1 MFLSQIINFKYSKM
15 LNLNKNVFILISLLF
30 FNPLLQ
36 SDEGLN
42 NDLYENVLSEVEE
55 ILEENHFKKN
65 VKIKIKS
72 IQEKYLNSIDSQKMI
87 FLKSDFDKYIGEF
100 IFGNEEQILFAF
112 KTFEFFKQKSSNLL
126 NLQKEV
132 IAAINIESQLDT
144 EGFIFKDRENESR
157 FTNEEALSNYHM
169 NEARSE
175 LISIFLK
182 EKNLEKSKEKLL
194 KRLVNREKSLG
205 RISNDDIF
213 SMYVNS
219 YTGLYDPHTNY
230 MAPKNQEDFEINMYL
245 SLEGIGAIL
254 TIRDGITEIVRLIP
268 GGPAEKSGL
277 INVADKIVGVAPKL
291 TDEIQDV
298 RDWRIDEVVNLIRGP
313 KGTKVKLE
321 VLSSSMDDDDIGR
334 FIEITRDV
342 VKLEDQAAKKKE
354 LEINRSGKLFNI
366 GIIELPTFYMDF
378 EAYKK
383 NRYNYKSSSKDV
395 RTLLRELDKN
405 SSDGI
410 ILDLRG
416 NGGGSL
422 FEAYSL
428 AKLFIGRGNVVQVME
443 SNGSIQPLGHTM
455 GRQNYIGPIAIL
467 VDKLSASASEI
478 LAGVIQDYQRGLVI
492 GSQTFGKGTVQRMEN
507 LSYGQIKF
515 TEQKF
520 YRVSGESTQHK
531 GVIPDIELPFV
542 YSNQEIGEMSYENA
556 LPYND
561 ISPVYYETFDD
572 LSNLDS
578 IKKYSDNRIKDSFM
592 SLYLTETKKLSDLEK
607 NRNLLPVNLTMRKE
621 IRKTSEYK
629 RLLIENKLRKS
640 LGLNPFENYEAFSN
654 SDLDEISDKKDE
666 IILEEA
672 AQILIDQILIK
683 ESSRVSYRR

>member
-1 MFLSQIINFKYSKM
+1 MNFKSK
-15 LNLNKNVFILISLLF
+15 NFILIFFLIFGSALF
-30 FNPLLQ
+30 S
-36 SDEGLN
+36 SDKAN
-42 NDLYENVLSEVEE
+42 NKKYINVLSEVEN

-65 VKIKIKS
+65 VIVSSNQIK
-72 IQEKYLNSIDSQKMI
+72 EKFLNSIDSQKTV
-87 FLKSDFDKYIGEF
+87 FTLSNF
-100 IFGNEEQILFAF
+100 NELSNQRNFNKENQIEFAF
-112 KTFEFFKQKSSNLL
+112 EVFEKFREKSINYFEIQKKEIL
-126 NLQKEV
+126 N
-132 IAAINIESQLDT
+132 ITSESQLET
-144 EGFIFKDRENESR
+144 EHFIFKDREDENR
-157 FTNEEALSNYHM
+157 FDSEDQLVKYQI
-169 NEARSE
+169 NEAKSE
-175 LISIFLK
+175 LISILLK
-182 EKNLEKSKEKLL
+182 ENDLSKSKEKLL
-194 KRLVNREKSLG
+194 KRLTNREKTLN

-219 YTGLYDPHTNY
+219 FTSFYDPHTHY
-230 MAPKNQEDFEINMYL
+230 LTPKSQEDFEINMYL

-254 TIRDGITEIVRLIP
+254 TIEDGITKIVRLIP

-277 INVADKIVGVAPKL
+277 IKVSDKIVGVAPKL
-291 TDEIQDV
+291 TEEIQDV
-298 RDWRIDEVVNLIRGP
+298 RDWRIDEVVDLIRGP
-313 KGTKVKLE
+313 KGTKVRLE
-321 VLSSSMDDDDIGR
+321 VLSSSMEDDEIGKL
-334 FIEITRDV
+334 IEITRDV
-342 VKLEDQAAKKKE
+342 VKLEDQAAKKR
-354 LEINRSGKLFNI
+354 EIEIKRSGKLFNI

-378 EAYKK
+378 DAYKK

-405 SSDGI
+405 NSDGI

-478 LAGVIQDYQRGLVI
+478 LAGAIQDYQRGLVI

-520 YRVSGESTQHK
+520 YRVSGQSTQHK
-531 GVIPDIELPFV
+531 GVVPDIELPYV

-561 ISPVYYETFDD
+561 ISPVYYETFE
-572 LSNLDS
+572 NLFNLES
-578 IKKYSDNRIKDSFM
+578 IKKYSNNRTKNSSMNSYIK
-592 SLYLTETKKLSDLEK
+592 ETNQLIEDENDK
-607 NRNLLPVNLTMRKE
+607 NLLPVNLTFRKE
-621 IRKTSEYK
+621 IKIKNEIK
-629 RLLIENKLRKS
+629 RLAIENELRS
-640 LGLNPFENYEAFSN
+640 SMGLDVFESYEEFSN
-654 SDLDEISDKKDE
+654 SDGVEISDKKDE
-666 IILEEA
+666 IILKEA
-672 AQILIDQILIK
+672 AEILIDQILM
-683 ESSRVSYRR
+683 EQSSRISFRR

>member
-1 MFLSQIINFKYSKM
+1 MQ
-15 LNLNKNVFILISLLF
+15 NLNKKNFILIALLI
-30 FNPLLQ
+30 FNAFLF
-36 SDEGLN
+36 SEEKLN
-42 NDLYENVLSEVEE
+42 IDKYKNVLSEVES

-65 VKIKIKS
+65 VNIDTKAIK
-72 IQEKYLNSIDSQKMI
+72 EKYINSIDSQKMV
-87 FLKSDFDKYIGEF
+87 FDAEDFDNFSKIEDLNKF
-100 IFGNEEQILFAF
+100 SQIKFAF
-112 KTFEFFKQKSSNLL
+112 EVFEVFKEKSIKFLDLQRQSITEINL
-126 NLQKEV
+126 
-132 IAAINIESQLDT
+132 ESQLDT
-144 EGFIFKDRENESR
+144 NDFIFKDREDEKR
-157 FTNEEALSNYHM
+157 FKNLEELSEYHLK
-169 NEARSE
+169 EAKSE
-175 LISIFLK
+175 LISIYLK
-182 EKNLEKSKEKLL
+182 EKDLKKSKEKLL
-194 KRLVNREKSLG
+194 KRFVNREKSLN
-205 RISNDDIF
+205 RISEDDIF

-219 YTGLYDPHTNY
+219 FTSFYDPHTNY
-230 MAPKNQEDFEINMYL
+230 MTPKNQEDFEINMYL

-254 TIRDGITEIVRLIP
+254 TIKDGITEIVRLIP

-277 INVADKIVGVAPKL
+277 IKVSDKIVGVASKVS
-291 TDEIQDV
+291 EEVQDV

-321 VLSSSMDDDDIGR
+321 VLAPSMDDDEIGKL
-334 FIEITRDV
+334 IEITRDV

-354 LEINRSGKLFNI
+354 IEINRSGKLFNI

-378 EAYKK
+378 DAYRK

-395 RTLLRELDKN
+395 RALLRELDN
-405 SSDGI
+405 NNSDGI

-455 GRQNYIGPIAIL
+455 GRQNYVGPVAIL

-478 LAGVIQDYQRGLVI
+478 LAGVIRDYQRGLII
-492 GSQTFGKGTVQRMEN
+492 GAQTLGKGTVQRMEN

-531 GVIPDIELPFV
+531 GVIPDIELPLV

-561 ISPVYYETFDD
+561 ISPVYYETFEE
-572 LSNLDS
+572 LSDLDS
-578 IKKYSDNRIKDSFM
+578 LKRYSDNRIKDSSM
-592 SLYLTETKKLSDLEK
+592 SLYLNETKKLFEK
-607 NRNLLPVNLTMRKE
+607 EKERNLLPVNLTRREKIREDNE
-621 IRKTSEYK
+621 IK
-629 RLLIENKLRKS
+629 RLSIENNLRKS
-640 LGLNPFENYEAFSN
+640 LGLDIFESYEKFTD

-666 IILEEA
+666 IILKEA
-672 AQILIDQILIK
+672 AQILIDQIIYK
-683 ESSRVSYRR
+683 ESSRLSFVN

>member
-1 MFLSQIINFKYSKM
+1 MNFKI
-15 LNLNKNVFILISLLF
+15 KNFILIF
-30 FNPLLQ
+30 FLIFG
-36 SDEGLN
+36 SVVFSTDKAN
-42 NDLYENVLSEVEE
+42 NEKYINVLSEVEN

-65 VKIKIKS
+65 VIISPNQIK
-72 IQEKYLNSIDSQKMI
+72 EKFLNSIDSQKTV
-87 FLKSDFDKYIGEF
+87 FTLSNF
-100 IFGNEEQILFAF
+100 NELSNQRNFNKENQIEFAF
-112 KTFEFFKQKSSNLL
+112 EVFEKFKEKSINYFEIQKKEIL
-126 NLQKEV
+126 N
-132 IAAINIESQLDT
+132 ITSESQLET
-144 EGFIFKDRENESR
+144 EHFIFKDREDENR
-157 FTNEEALSNYHM
+157 FDSEDQLVKYQI
-169 NEARSE
+169 NEAKSE
-175 LISIFLK
+175 LISILLK
-182 EKNLEKSKEKLL
+182 ENDLSKSKEKLL
-194 KRLVNREKSLG
+194 KRLANRKKTLN

-219 YTGLYDPHTNY
+219 FTSFYDPHTNY
-230 MAPKNQEDFEINMYL
+230 LTPKSQEDFEINMYL

-254 TIRDGITEIVRLIP
+254 TIEDGITEIVRLIP

-277 INVADKIVGVAPKL
+277 IKVSDKIVGVAPKL
-291 TDEIQDV
+291 TEEIQDV
-298 RDWRIDEVVNLIRGP
+298 RDWRIDEVVDLIRGP
-313 KGTKVKLE
+313 KGTKVRLE
-321 VLSSSMDDDDIGR
+321 VLSSSMEDDEIGKL
-334 FIEITRDV
+334 IEITRDV

-354 LEINRSGKLFNI
+354 IEIKRSGQLFNI

-378 EAYKK
+378 DAYKK

-405 SSDGI
+405 NSDGI

-478 LAGVIQDYQRGLVI
+478 LAGAIQDYQRGLVI
-492 GSQTFGKGTVQRMEN
+492 GAQTFGKGTVQRMEN

-520 YRVSGESTQHK
+520 YRVSGQSTQHK
-531 GVIPDIELPFV
+531 GVVPDIELPYV

-561 ISPVYYETFDD
+561 ISPVYYETFE
-572 LSNLDS
+572 NLFNLES
-578 IKKYSDNRIKDSFM
+578 IKKYSDNRIKNSSM
-592 SLYLTETKKLSDLEK
+592 NSYIKETNQLIEDENDK
-607 NRNLLPVNLTMRKE
+607 NLLPVNLTFRKE
-621 IRKTSEYK
+621 IKTKNEMK
-629 RLLIENKLRKS
+629 RLSIENELRS
-640 LGLNPFENYEAFSN
+640 SMGLDVFESYEEFSN
-654 SDLDEISDKKDE
+654 SDGMEISDKKDE
-666 IILEEA
+666 IILKEA
-672 AQILIDQILIK
+672 AEILIDQILM
-683 ESSRVSYRR
+683 EQSSRISLRR

>member
-1 MFLSQIINFKYSKM
+1 MQ
-15 LNLNKNVFILISLLF
+15 NLNKKNFILIALLI
-30 FNPLLQ
+30 FNAFLF
-36 SDEGLN
+36 SEEKFNIDK
-42 NDLYENVLSEVEE
+42 YKNVLSEVES

-65 VKIKIKS
+65 VNIDTKAIK
-72 IQEKYLNSIDSQKMI
+72 EKYLNSIDSQKMV
-87 FLKSDFDKYIGEF
+87 FDAEDFDNFSKIEDLNKF
-100 IFGNEEQILFAF
+100 SQIKFAF
-112 KTFEFFKQKSSNLL
+112 EVFEVFKEKSIKFLDLQRQSITEINL
-126 NLQKEV
+126 
-132 IAAINIESQLDT
+132 ESQLDT
-144 EGFIFKDRENESR
+144 NDFIFKDREDEKR
-157 FTNEEALSNYHM
+157 FKNLEELSEYHLK
-169 NEARSE
+169 EAKSE
-175 LISIFLK
+175 LISIYLK
-182 EKNLEKSKEKLL
+182 EKDLKKSKEKLL
-194 KRLVNREKSLG
+194 KRFVNREKSLN
-205 RISNDDIF
+205 RISEDDIF

-219 YTGLYDPHTNY
+219 FTSFYDPHTNY
-230 MAPKNQEDFEINMYL
+230 MTPKNQEDFEINMYL

-254 TIRDGITEIVRLIP
+254 TIKDGITEIVRLIP

-277 INVADKIVGVAPKL
+277 IKVSDKIVGVASKVS
-291 TDEIQDV
+291 EEVQDV

-321 VLSSSMDDDDIGR
+321 ILAPSMDDDEIGKL
-334 FIEITRDV
+334 IEITRDV

-354 LEINRSGKLFNI
+354 IEINRSGKLFNI

-378 EAYKK
+378 DAYRK

-395 RTLLRELDKN
+395 RALLRELDN
-405 SSDGI
+405 NNSDGI

-455 GRQNYIGPIAIL
+455 GRQNYVGPVAIL

-478 LAGVIQDYQRGLVI
+478 LAGVIQDYQRGLII
-492 GSQTFGKGTVQRMEN
+492 GAQTFGKGTVQRMEN

-531 GVIPDIELPFV
+531 GVIPDIELPLV

-561 ISPVYYETFDD
+561 ISPVYYETFEE
-572 LSNLDS
+572 LSDLDS
-578 IKKYSDNRIKDSFM
+578 LKRYSDNRIKDSSM
-592 SLYLTETKKLSDLEK
+592 SLYLNETKKLFEK
-607 NRNLLPVNLTMRKE
+607 EKERNLLPVNLTRREKIREDNE
-621 IRKTSEYK
+621 IK
-629 RLLIENKLRKS
+629 RLSIENNLRKS
-640 LGLNPFENYEAFSN
+640 LGLDIFESYEKFTD

-666 IILEEA
+666 IILKEA
-672 AQILIDQILIK
+672 AQILIDQIIYK
-683 ESSRVSYRR
+683 ESSRLSFVN

>member
-1 MFLSQIINFKYSKM
+1 MQ
-15 LNLNKNVFILISLLF
+15 NLNKKNFILIALLI
-30 FNPLLQ
+30 FNAFLF
-36 SDEGLN
+36 SEEKLN
-42 NDLYENVLSEVEE
+42 IDKYKNVLSEVES

-65 VKIKIKS
+65 VSIDTKAIK
-72 IQEKYLNSIDSQKMI
+72 EKYLNSIDSQKMV
-87 FLKSDFDKYIGEF
+87 FDAEDFDNFSKIEDLNKF
-100 IFGNEEQILFAF
+100 SQIKFAF
-112 KTFEFFKQKSSNLL
+112 EVFEVFKEKSIKFLDLQRQSITEINL
-126 NLQKEV
+126 
-132 IAAINIESQLDT
+132 ESQLDT
-144 EGFIFKDRENESR
+144 NDFIFKDREDEKR
-157 FTNEEALSNYHM
+157 FKNLEELSEYHLK
-169 NEARSE
+169 EAKSE
-175 LISIFLK
+175 LISIYLK
-182 EKNLEKSKEKLL
+182 EKDLKKSKEKLL
-194 KRLVNREKSLG
+194 KRFVNREKSLN
-205 RISNDDIF
+205 RISEDDIF

-219 YTGLYDPHTNY
+219 FTSFYDPHTNY
-230 MAPKNQEDFEINMYL
+230 MTPKNQEDFEINMYL

-254 TIRDGITEIVRLIP
+254 TIKDGITEIVRLIP

-277 INVADKIVGVAPKL
+277 IKVSDKIVGVASKVS
-291 TDEIQDV
+291 EEVQDV

-321 VLSSSMDDDDIGR
+321 VLAPSMDDDEIGKL
-334 FIEITRDV
+334 IEITRDV

-354 LEINRSGKLFNI
+354 IEINRSGKLFNI

-378 EAYKK
+378 DAYRK

-395 RTLLRELDKN
+395 RALLRELDN
-405 SSDGI
+405 NNSDGI

-455 GRQNYIGPIAIL
+455 GRQNYVGPVAIL

-478 LAGVIQDYQRGLVI
+478 LAGAIQDYQRGLII
-492 GSQTFGKGTVQRMEN
+492 GAQTFGKGTVQRMEN

-531 GVIPDIELPFV
+531 GVIPDIELPLV

-561 ISPVYYETFDD
+561 ISPVYYETFEE
-572 LSNLDS
+572 LSDLDS
-578 IKKYSDNRIKDSFM
+578 LKRYSDNRIKDSSM
-592 SLYLTETKKLSDLEK
+592 SLYLNETKKLFEK
-607 NRNLLPVNLTMRKE
+607 EKERNLLPVNLTMREKIREDNE
-621 IRKTSEYK
+621 IK
-629 RLLIENKLRKS
+629 RLSIENNLRKS
-640 LGLNPFENYEAFSN
+640 LGLDIFESYEKFTD

-666 IILEEA
+666 IILKEA
-672 AQILIDQILIK
+672 AQILIDQIIYK
-683 ESSRVSYRR
+683 ESSRLSFVN

>member
-1 MFLSQIINFKYSKM
+1 MNFKI
-15 LNLNKNVFILISLLF
+15 KNFILIF
-30 FNPLLQ
+30 FLIFG
-36 SDEGLN
+36 SVVFSTDRAN
-42 NDLYENVLSEVEE
+42 NEKYINVLSEVEK

-65 VKIKIKS
+65 VIISPNQIK
-72 IQEKYLNSIDSQKMI
+72 EKFLNSIDSQKTV
-87 FLKSDFDKYIGEF
+87 FTLSNF
-100 IFGNEEQILFAF
+100 NELSNQRNFNKENQIEFAF
-112 KTFEFFKQKSSNLL
+112 EVFEKFKEKSINYFEIQKKEIL
-126 NLQKEV
+126 N
-132 IAAINIESQLDT
+132 ITSESQLET
-144 EGFIFKDRENESR
+144 EHFIFKDREDENR
-157 FTNEEALSNYHM
+157 FDSEDQLVKYQI
-169 NEARSE
+169 NEAKSE
-175 LISIFLK
+175 LISILLK
-182 EKNLEKSKEKLL
+182 EKDLSKSKEKLL
-194 KRLVNREKSLG
+194 KRLANRKKTLN

-219 YTGLYDPHTNY
+219 FTSFYDPHTNY
-230 MAPKNQEDFEINMYL
+230 LTPKSQEDFEINMYL

-254 TIRDGITEIVRLIP
+254 TIEDGITEIVRLIP

-277 INVADKIVGVAPKL
+277 IKVSDKIVGVAPKL
-291 TDEIQDV
+291 TEEIQDV
-298 RDWRIDEVVNLIRGP
+298 RDWRIDEVVDLIRGP
-313 KGTKVKLE
+313 KGTKVRLE
-321 VLSSSMDDDDIGR
+321 VLSSSMEDDEIGKL
-334 FIEITRDV
+334 IEITRDV

-354 LEINRSGKLFNI
+354 IEIKRSGQLFNI

-378 EAYKK
+378 DAYKK

-405 SSDGI
+405 NSDGI

-478 LAGVIQDYQRGLVI
+478 LAGAIQDYQRGLVI
-492 GSQTFGKGTVQRMEN
+492 GAQTFGKGTVQRMEN

-520 YRVSGESTQHK
+520 YRVSGQSTQHK
-531 GVIPDIELPFV
+531 GVVPDIELPYV

-561 ISPVYYETFDD
+561 ISPVYYETFE
-572 LSNLDS
+572 NLFNLES
-578 IKKYSDNRIKDSFM
+578 IKKYSDNRIKNSSM
-592 SLYLTETKKLSDLEK
+592 NSYIKETNQLIEDENDK
-607 NRNLLPVNLTMRKE
+607 NLLPVNLTFRKE
-621 IRKTSEYK
+621 IKTKNEMK
-629 RLLIENKLRKS
+629 RLSIENELRS
-640 LGLNPFENYEAFSN
+640 SMGLDVFESYEEFSN
-654 SDLDEISDKKDE
+654 SDGMEISDKKDE
-666 IILEEA
+666 IILKEA
-672 AQILIDQILIK
+672 AEILIDQILM
-683 ESSRVSYRR
+683 EQSSRISLRR

>member
-1 MFLSQIINFKYSKM
+1 MQ
-15 LNLNKNVFILISLLF
+15 NLNKKNFILIALLI
-30 FNPLLQ
+30 FNAFLF
-36 SDEGLN
+36 SEEKLN
-42 NDLYENVLSEVEE
+42 IDKYKNVLSEVES

-65 VKIKIKS
+65 VSIDTKAIK
-72 IQEKYLNSIDSQKMI
+72 EKYINSIDSQKMV
-87 FLKSDFDKYIGEF
+87 FDAEDFDNFSKIEDLNKF
-100 IFGNEEQILFAF
+100 SQIKFAF
-112 KTFEFFKQKSSNLL
+112 EVFEVFKEKSIKFLDLQRQSITEINL
-126 NLQKEV
+126 
-132 IAAINIESQLDT
+132 ESQLDT
-144 EGFIFKDRENESR
+144 NDFIFKDREDEKR
-157 FTNEEALSNYHM
+157 FKNLEELSEYHLK
-169 NEARSE
+169 EAKSE
-175 LISIFLK
+175 LISIYLK
-182 EKNLEKSKEKLL
+182 EKDLKKSKEKLL
-194 KRLVNREKSLG
+194 KRFVNREKSLN
-205 RISNDDIF
+205 RISEDDIF

-219 YTGLYDPHTNY
+219 FTSFYDPHTNY
-230 MAPKNQEDFEINMYL
+230 MTPKNQEDFEINMYL

-254 TIRDGITEIVRLIP
+254 TIKDGITEIVRLIP

-277 INVADKIVGVAPKL
+277 IKVSDKIVGVASKVS
-291 TDEIQDV
+291 EEVQDV

-321 VLSSSMDDDDIGR
+321 VLAPSMDDDEIGKL
-334 FIEITRDV
+334 IEITRDV

-354 LEINRSGKLFNI
+354 IEINRSGKLFNI

-378 EAYKK
+378 DAYRK

-395 RTLLRELDKN
+395 RALLRELDN
-405 SSDGI
+405 NNSDGI

-455 GRQNYIGPIAIL
+455 GRQNYVGPVAIL

-478 LAGVIQDYQRGLVI
+478 LAGAIQDYQRGLII
-492 GSQTFGKGTVQRMEN
+492 GAQTFGKGTVQRMEN

-531 GVIPDIELPFV
+531 GVIPDIELPLV

-561 ISPVYYETFDD
+561 ISPVYYETFEE
-572 LSNLDS
+572 LSDLDS
-578 IKKYSDNRIKDSFM
+578 LKRYSDNRIKDSSM
-592 SLYLTETKKLSDLEK
+592 SLYLNETKKLFEK
-607 NRNLLPVNLTMRKE
+607 EKERNLLPVNLTRREKIREDNE
-621 IRKTSEYK
+621 IK
-629 RLLIENKLRKS
+629 RLSIENNLRKS
-640 LGLNPFENYEAFSN
+640 LGLDIFESYEKFTD

-666 IILEEA
+666 IILKEA
-672 AQILIDQILIK
+672 AQILIDQIIYK
-683 ESSRVSYRR
+683 ESSRLSFVN